1 MDNTRRAQIIRA
13 HLEAT
18 SRTGGAPR
26 PERIGVWLHELRD
39 VPGAMLDACI
49 SQSREEHAGRAEN
62 GKAWGAITPDD
73 VKRCWRRISK
83 KDRQSVAEAPENRHC
98 PLRCDRGRVLFD
110 GPDQYEVC
118 VRCSCPAGDWWAQ
131 FPTWGAMPN
140 ADDLQA
146 RGGVRPAGAGDHARN
161 TQALDRR
168 PCRCGGA
175 QAGDQRVPRE
185 AGAAARAGLI

>member
-26 PERIGVWLHELRD
+26 PERIGVWLHELQE

-146 RGGVRPAGAGDHARN
+146 RGGFTLQERATMPASHKRWIAERAETVGHR
-161 TQALDRR
+161 QAISDYLEKLEQKRKQ
-168 PCRCGGA
+168 G
-175 QAGDQRVPRE
+175 
-185 AGAAARAGLI
+185 